1 MALLVLSGLR
11 GDRSHRL
18 VDRAVDPQ
26 RSITA
31 RSLPWLSISLGAI
44 AAICALPNRAIAQ
57 PSPATV
63 TPIPCPSA
71 LPPGEVEGKTVT
83 CGILTV
89 PENYQQPQGR
99 KIDITYAVLRSRSQ
113 SPAPDPVL
121 DLRGGP
127 GGSVI
132 ESLSLSSRAQIYQ
145 TLRQTRDIVV
155 FDQRGTRFSSQ
166 LGCAPVFATF
176 DTIAKTNTNAQRI
189 ERAVARMDDGD
200 PLTSEEGLLAYSL
213 CAKVLEAHGADL
225 SQYNSP
231 NSARDA
237 VNLVTALGY
246 NRVNLYG
253 ISYGT
258 YLAAQIVREAP
269 DRIRSVILDS
279 VVPMDA
285 NKYELVPKAIETVL
299 LNMVADCEQDAAC
312 NAAYPNLQAR
322 TIALVNRLTATPIPL
337 PADPTAQPGAAAAPA
352 KIDAASM
359 VALVSQMNTDPRVA
373 PYMPRLIQ
381 ELEQGITTTY
391 SGVVSGKIFTQSAPA
406 KQSPETAQDFTLRAE
421 NFRLEAEK
429 LLRAEAE
436 LAQTRRPASQW
447 VDQVRRQIAAMP
459 SESQALATDNLLGV
473 GYLPGKP
480 RDRATLQSF
489 VDEVFPG
496 PAGQLLTA
504 RLREMSPIEV
514 RHVYEVIVD
523 LSNTVVPELVTVGMF
538 WSLDCREQVP
548 FSDVNQTN
556 ATYNSLRMPGLGSGL
571 LATARTAYSLC
582 RNWPVE
588 PADPQEHQRLETN
601 IPTLVFQSRYDT
613 QTPTY
618 MGPQAIA
625 GLTNGK
631 LVEFPNSGHGA
642 IVFSQCAK
650 DIGLAFLNDPQ
661 RFPDTSCTASLQP
674 KFVLPSGN
682 P

>member
-1 MALLVLSGLR
+1 MAFLVLSGPG
-11 GDRSHRL
+11 GDR
-18 VDRAVDPQ
+18 VAGPQ
-26 RSITA
+26 RSLTV
-31 RSLPWLSISLGAI
+31 RSLPWLSVFLGAI

-57 PSPATV
+57 SRPATATI

-89 PENYQQPQGR
+89 PENYSQPQGR

-132 ESLSLSSRAQIYQ
+132 DSGALAVRAQIYQ
-145 TLRQTRDIVV
+145 SLRQTRDIVV
-155 FDQRGTRFSSQ
+155 FDQRGTQFSSQ
-166 LGCAPVFATF
+166 LGCSPVFATF
-176 DTIAKTNTNAQRI
+176 DTLSKDNVNAQRI

-269 DRIRSVILDS
+269 DRVRSVILDS

-285 NKYELVPKAIETVL
+285 NKYEFVPLARETVL
-299 LNMVADCEQDAAC
+299 LNLVADCEQDAAC
-312 NAAYPNLQAR
+312 NAAYPTLRAR
-322 TIALVNRLTATPIPL
+322 TIALVNRLAETPIPL
-337 PADPTAQPGAAAAPA
+337 PADPAAKPGDPAAPG

-359 VALVSQMNTDPRVA
+359 VALVSRLNNDPRLA
-373 PYMPRLIQ
+373 PYMPRLLH
-381 ELEQGITTTY
+381 ELDQGITTTY
-391 SGVVSGKIFTQSAPA
+391 SGVVSGKLFTQPSPA
-406 KQSPETAQDFTLRAE
+406 EQPPETAQDFTLRAE
-421 NFRLEAEK
+421 HFRLEADK
-429 LLRAEAE
+429 LLKAEAE

-447 VDQVRRQIAAMP
+447 VAQVRSQIAAMP
-459 SESQALATDNLLGV
+459 PAAQALATDNLLGV

-496 PAGQLLTA
+496 QAGQLLKA

-514 RHVYEVIVD
+514 RHVYEVIAD
-523 LSNTVVPELVTVGMF
+523 LTNTVLPEEVTVGMF

-548 FSDVNQTN
+548 FGDVNKTN
-556 ATYNSLRMPGLGSGL
+556 ANYNSLQMPALGADL
-571 LATARTAYSLC
+571 LATARMAYSLC

-588 PADPQEHQRLETN
+588 PADPREHQRLETT
-601 IPTLVFQSRYDT
+601 IPTMVFQSRYDT

-618 MGPQAIA
+618 MGPKAIA
-625 GLTNGK
+625 GLANGR

-650 DIGLAFLNDPQ
+650 DIGLSFVDDPQ

-674 KFVLPSGN
+674 KFVLPSAPSGN